1 VYDHRDGAVRRQAI
15 GGGGAYEAQC
25 LAIRSLPEGTGP
37 PMAHERINDGLS
49 RMVKKLMRPRG
60 SNISEARQAV
70 LDAELVGD
78 RLAARLTIYDF
89 LTLLVRYG
97 GYNQL
102 KQVGVSSVLGGVVL
116 AQGNPGGSA
125 S

>member
-1 VYDHRDGAVRRQAI
+1 
-15 GGGGAYEAQC
+15 
-25 LAIRSLPEGTGP
+25 
-37 PMAHERINDGLS
+37 MAHERINDGLS